1 MIKIRKSSDRGYANH
16 GWLEAR
22 HSFSFADYYDP
33 AHMGFSV
40 LRVINEDKIIGG
52 AGFPTHSHKDM
63 EIITY
68 IIDGVLEHKDSMG
81 NTATISPGE
90 VQRMSAG
97 TGVRH
102 SEYNHLKDKKT
113 HLLQIWIMPD
123 KDGYPPSYQQK
134 NFAAQLAKN
143 KLILVASNSGRDGS
157 VSLSQDVDIYALKS
171 TVSGEKILNTQE
183 NRFYWLQVITGVV
196 QFNEVILS
204 AGDAISASMLSRIHL
219 KWQHGSAS
227 GEVAGKISGAEF
239 ILFDLP

>member
-1 MIKIRKSSDRGYANH
+1 MIKIRKSSERGYANH

-33 AHMGFSV
+33 SHMGFSV

-52 AGFPTHSHKDM
+52 AGFPTHGHQNM

-81 NTATISPGE
+81 NVATISPGE

-123 KDGYPPSYQQK
+123 KDAYPPSYEQK
-134 NFAAQLAKN
+134 NFAPGLQKN
-143 KLILVASNSGRDGS
+143 ELILVTSNNGRDGS
-157 VSLSQDVDIYALKS
+157 LRISQDVDIYALKS
-171 TVSGEKILNTQE
+171 VAEGERILNTQE
-183 NRFYWLQVITGVV
+183 SRFYWLQVISGVV
-196 QFNEVILS
+196 KFNDIAVG
-204 AGDAISASMLSRIHL
+204 AGDAVNAGMLSRIHL
-219 KWQHGSAS
+219 KWQPGS
-227 GEVAGKISGAEF
+227 EF
-239 ILFDLP
+239 LLFDLP

>member
-1 MIKIRKSSDRGYANH
+1 MIKIRKSSDRGAANH
-16 GWLEAR
+16 GWLDAK
-22 HSFSFADYYDP
+22 HSFSFANYYDP

-40 LRVINEDKIIGG
+40 LRVINEDKILGG
-52 AGFPTHSHKDM
+52 AGFPTHGHENM

-68 IIDGVLEHKDSMG
+68 IVDGVLEHKDSMG

-123 KDGYPPSYQQK
+123 KNGYPASYEQK
-134 NFAAQLAKN
+134 DFSSRLAEGE
-143 KLILVASNSGRDGS
+143 LVLVASNSGRDSS
-157 VSLSQDVDIYALKS
+157 VSLNQDVDMYALKS
-171 TVSGEKILNTQE
+171 PVQGERILNTQE
-183 NRFYWLQVITGVV
+183 NRFFWLQVVKGTVGV
-196 QFNEVILS
+196 NEVTLGS
-204 AGDAISASMLSRIHL
+204 GDGLSASMLSRIHL
-219 KWQHGSAS
+219 KWSAGS
-227 GEVAGKISGAEF
+227 EF

>member
-1 MIKIRKSSDRGYANH
+1 MIKIRRSDERGHANH
-16 GWLEAR
+16 GWLEAK

-40 LRVINEDKIIGG
+40 LRVINEDQIAGG
-52 AGFPTHSHKDM
+52 AGFPTHGHQNM

-123 KDGYPPSYQQK
+123 KSGYPPSYEQK
-134 NFAAQLAKN
+134 NFSEQLAKDN
-143 KLILVASNSGRDGS
+143 LTLVVSNSGRDGS
-157 VSLSQDVDIYALKS
+157 IKIQQDVDIYALKS
-171 TVSGEKILNTQE
+171 ATMGEKILNTDE
-183 NRFYWLQVITGVV
+183 ARFYWLQVAKGVV
-196 QFNEVILS
+196 KFNDVTLGS
-204 AGDAISASMLSRIHL
+204 GDAVSASVLTRIHL
-219 KWQHGSAS
+219 SWQA
-227 GEVAGKISGAEF
+227 GAEF

>member
-1 MIKIRKSSDRGYANH
+1 MIKIRKSAERGHANH

-22 HSFSFADYYDP
+22 HTFSFGDYHDP

-52 AGFPTHSHKDM
+52 AGFPPHGHKDM

-68 IIDGVLEHKDSMG
+68 IVDGVLEHKDSMG

-102 SEYNHLKDKKT
+102 SEYNHLQDKKT
-113 HLLQIWIMPD
+113 HLLQIWITPD
-123 KDGYPPSYQQK
+123 KNNYPPSYEQK
-134 NFAAQLAKN
+134 NFAPQLSKN
-143 KLILVASNSGRDGS
+143 ELILVASNTGRDGS
-157 VSLSQDVDIYALKS
+157 VSLSQDADVYALKS
-171 TVSGEKILNTQE
+171 TTSGDKILNTQE
-183 NRFYWLQVITGVV
+183 DRFYWLQVISGVV
-196 QFNEVILS
+196 KFNDVTLGS
-204 AGDAISASMLSRIHL
+204 GDAISAGMLSRIHL
-219 KWQHGSAS
+219 KWQTGS
-227 GEVAGKISGAEF
+227 EF